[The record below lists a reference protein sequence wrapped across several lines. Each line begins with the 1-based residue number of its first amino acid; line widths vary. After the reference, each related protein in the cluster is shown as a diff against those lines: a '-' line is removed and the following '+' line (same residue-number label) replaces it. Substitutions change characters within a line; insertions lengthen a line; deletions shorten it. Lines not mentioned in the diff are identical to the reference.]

1 MHSRSTSVVPR
12 SRIVSRCCAALV
24 LALAVSAPAAAQ
36 EKRDGVRLEGR
47 VLSDDG
53 RPLGLA
59 AVEVAGL
66 QQVTDEEGRFR
77 FDRVPA
83 GEHELLVE
91 RLGYG
96 ESAQPVRVD
105 GGGPVEVRLT
115 ADEALVRGLAEATDR
130 LEYRIRRGMSLWR
143 VLDKRE
149 VVARCWACVNE
160 RLATRLYVDD
170 FPAGGIATLQNLPT
184 IGIARVEML
193 GNGSTVRVYTD
204 RFMEWAA
211 RTSYQPRP
219 LGFN

>member
-1 MHSRSTSVVPR
+1 MIRS
-12 SRIVSRCCAALV
+12 CASLI
-24 LALAVSAPAAAQ
+24 LALAATAPATAQ
-36 EKRDGVRLEGR
+36 DSPSVARENVRLEGR
-47 VLSDDG
+47 VLSADDG

-83 GEHELLVE
+83 GEHELMVE

-96 ESAQPVRVD
+96 ESTQPIRVD

-115 ADEALVRGLAEATDR
+115 ADAELVRGIAAATDR
-130 LEYRIRRGMSLWR
+130 LEYRIRKGMSLWR

-149 VVARCWACVNE
+149 VVAYCWACVNE
-160 RLATRLYVDD
+160 RFVTRLYVDD
-170 FPAGGIATLQNLPT
+170 FPAGGITTLQNLPT
-184 IGIARVEML
+184 IEIARVKML

-204 RFMEWAA
+204 AFMEWAA
-211 RTSYQPRP
+211 RSNYQPGP
-219 LGFN
+219 LGSN